1 MKMQDLKNHELR
13 SLYHAAQNQ
22 ARKQEGTNLEE
33 YWQTKADQA
42 QQILAD
48 RMGLDEAIDYT
59 DIKHPTVDEFQTFL
73 REIHRALAEKQVSG
87 LIEKVEEWIDLDW
100 MPSK

>member
-1 MKMQDLKNHELR
+1 MQPRTKPESR
-13 SLYHAAQNQ
+13 
-22 ARKQEGTNLEE
+22 LEE

-73 REIHRALAEKQVSG
+73 REIHRALAERQVSG
-87 LIEKVEEWIDLDW
+87 VMEKVEEWIDLDW